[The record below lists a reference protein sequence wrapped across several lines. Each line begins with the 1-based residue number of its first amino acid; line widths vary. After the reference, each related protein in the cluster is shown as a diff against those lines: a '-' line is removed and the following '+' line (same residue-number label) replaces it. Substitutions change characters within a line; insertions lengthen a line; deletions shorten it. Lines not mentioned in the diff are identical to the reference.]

1 MPRAPM
7 QVVVIP
13 FRLRADAEPE
23 FALFRRSDDHKWQP
37 IAGGAEDDETPEKAA
52 RREAWEEARTPRESL
67 VLRLQT
73 QDTVPVHHFSGT
85 SHWPSGLY
93 VVPQY
98 SFGLDATGLELE
110 IGPEHTGMQWI
121 TYSAAVPL
129 LAYQSNA
136 TALWELNERIRASD
150 LPPGR

>member
-13 FRLRADAEPE
+13 FRLRADGEPE
-23 FALFRRSDDHKWQP
+23 FALFQRSDDHKWQP
-37 IAGGAEDDETPEKAA
+37 VAGGAEDEETPEQAA
-52 RREAWEEARTPRESL
+52 RREAWEEAGTPRESR

-73 QDTVPVHHFSGT
+73 QDTVPVHHFSDT
-85 SHWPSGLY
+85 SHWPTGLY

-98 SFGLDATGLELE
+98 SFGLDATGLDLV
-110 IGPEHTGMQWI
+110 IGPEHTRMRWV
-121 TYSAAVPL
+121 TYSEAASL

-136 TALWELNERIRASD
+136 TALWELRERIRASD
-150 LPPGR
+150 LPPAQ